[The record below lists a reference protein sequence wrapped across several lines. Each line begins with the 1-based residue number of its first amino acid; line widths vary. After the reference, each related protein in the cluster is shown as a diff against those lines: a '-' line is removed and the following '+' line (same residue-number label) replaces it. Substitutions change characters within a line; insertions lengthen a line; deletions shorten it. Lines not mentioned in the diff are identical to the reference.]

1 MQLVKIG
8 LIGCGAVT
16 IKAHIPALMNEP
28 GSKIS
33 TYKYLITSICGFDGD
48 NLDYIKS
55 ILPTVKIFSDYKDL
69 LKESDCDAV
78 LIATGEQFHP
88 QISRDAL
95 DFGKFVLCEKPF
107 GTNVS
112 EIRKFFAKDKDNDI
126 LNNKLQVAF
135 NKRFYPV
142 YTIYNTLIQNGKFG
156 KPISGTFQF
165 ITQQGK
171 KNGWEGILSN
181 MIHYCDLI
189 SSLFGDINDLQCLSN
204 TSETGINVSVS
215 MKSTEGAIINFFFSS
230 SASWNAPWH
239 EQWLLLDKN
248 KNRIFAH
255 NTNELFYSGINNY
268 SEYYGESNSIFWL
281 PDSRGYKTQ
290 LKSFY
295 ELVCGIKKE
304 PDVGL
309 KDAIAAHT
317 LFDKIRMICE

>member
-28 GSKIS
+28 GSKTS
-33 TYKYLITSICGFDGD
+33 TYKYLITSICGFDSE
-48 NLDYIKS
+48 NLEYIKS
-55 ILPTVKIFSDYKDL
+55 ILPTVKVFTNYKELL
-69 LKESDCDAV
+69 LKDDCDAV

-88 QISRDAL
+88 QISRYAL

-107 GTNVS
+107 ATNVS
-112 EIRKFFAKDKDNDI
+112 QIRKYFPKDDDI

-142 YTIYNTLIQNGKFG
+142 YTIYKALIQNGKFG

-171 KNGWEGILSN
+171 KNGWDGILSN

-189 SSLFGDINDLQCLSN
+189 SSLFGEINDLHCLSN
-204 TSETGINVSVS
+204 KSETGFNVSVS
-215 MKSTEGAIINFFFSS
+215 MKSADDAIISFFFSS

-255 NTNELFYSGINNY
+255 NNNELFYSGGENY

-281 PDSRGYKTQ
+281 PDPHGYKTQ

-309 KDAIAAHT
+309 KDALAAHT
-317 LFDKIRMICE
+317 LFDEIRMICE